1 MIFFIFAR
9 LAIHYAE
16 KLSYNEAAKIGK
28 GVSGVKFIQSI
39 KNPQVKQW
47 KKLLTKKEREK
58 AGQYLLEGFHL
69 VEAALHHKRDIVEL
83 IVSEDITLPA
93 HWNVD
98 DVEMTMV
105 TPEIAKALSDT
116 EAGQGAFA
124 VCRKQKL
131 TEALKGRT
139 YLLIDAVQDP
149 GNIGTMIRT
158 ADAAGL
164 DGVILGTGCADP
176 YNPKVL
182 RSAQGSH
189 FHLPLIQMPLLE
201 AVHQL
206 KEQGIRV
213 FGTSLQQASDYRE
226 AEVEDSF
233 ALLVGNEGSGVEE
246 ALLKETDNN
255 VYIPIYG
262 KSESLNVAVAAGI
275 LLYHFKH
282 SLKNV

>member
-1 MIFFIFAR
+1 M
-9 LAIHYAE
+9 
-16 KLSYNEAAKIGK
+16 
-28 GVSGVKFIQSI
+28 KFIQSI

-58 AGQYLLEGFHL
+58 AGQYILEGFHL
-69 VEAALHHKRDIVEL
+69 VEAALHHKEEIIEL
-83 IVSEDITLPA
+83 IVSEEVTLPVE
-93 HWNVD
+93 WNVD
-98 DVEMTMV
+98 NVEMTMV
-105 TPEIAKALSDT
+105 TPEIAKVLSDT
-116 EAGQGAFA
+116 EAGQGVFA
-124 VCRKQKL
+124 VCRKQELPKTL
-131 TEALKGRT
+131 EGHT

-149 GNIGTMIRT
+149 GNIGTMMRT

-164 DGVILGTGCADP
+164 DGIILGTGCADP

-189 FHLPLIQMPLLE
+189 FHLPIIQMPLLE
-201 AVHQL
+201 AIQQL

-213 FGTSLQQASDYRE
+213 FGTSLQRASDYRE
-226 AEVEDSF
+226 AEIENSF

-246 ALLKETDNN
+246 VLLKETDSNI
-255 VYIPIYG
+255 YIPIYG
-262 KSESLNVAVAAGI
+262 NSESLNVAVAAGI

>member
-1 MIFFIFAR
+1 M
-9 LAIHYAE
+9 
-16 KLSYNEAAKIGK
+16 
-28 GVSGVKFIQSI
+28 KFIQSI